1 MDYFTVGFIIIL
13 TVFCF
18 YPDYILLLYFIFA
31 ITLFAFVGLLI
42 KKANSS
48 QNVSLKLLKYTDFPI
63 SNLDSKIVKL
73 GISAFRMVVY
83 LITCVC
89 ILAVDFTYFSFTLN
103 KTDKYGISL
112 MDLGVGLFIVCHSL
126 RVIRNSE
133 DKHEKM

>member
-1 MDYFTVGFIIIL
+1 M
-13 TVFCF
+13 
-18 YPDYILLLYFIFA
+18 LYFILATIF
-31 ITLFAFVGLLI
+31 FAFVGLLI

-63 SNLDSKIVKL
+63 RNLDSKIVKL
-73 GISAFRMVVY
+73 GISAFRMIVY

-89 ILAVDFTYFSFTLN
+89 ILAVDFTYFSFMLN

-133 DKHEKM
+133 DKHEKT